1 MADNKVTTEDLVY
14 REYWTPQQTARVLG
28 RGQAFW
34 RLAFDQGL
42 IDGYVENLNGAGRKY
57 RYLRADSARAL
68 LERRI
73 TKRTPVAGHTGRL
86 MADFRASLREE

>member
-1 MADNKVTTEDLVY
+1 MTRIATEDLAH
-14 REYWTPQQTARVLG
+14 REYWTPQQAARVLG

-42 IDGYVENLNGAGRKY
+42 IDGYVENLNAAGRQY

-73 TKRTPVAGHTGRL
+73 SDHRATKRIASDV
-86 MADFRASLREE
+86 MAQFRATLREMQS